1 MDVQAELAAP
11 AIKIWGFIKVEETL
25 RAFYLYKILEMMT
38 LIDGTISGGLTL
50 VLSISALILGFGASY
65 LIWQQAL
72 KNKSHKIVSEAES
85 EAEVIKKEKILQA
98 KERFLQLKAEHEKI
112 INEKNNKIGLVRKPD
127 KAERAYTFPET

>member
-1 MDVQAELAAP
+1 
-11 AIKIWGFIKVEETL
+11 
-25 RAFYLYKILEMMT
+25 MMT
-38 LIDGTISGGLTL
+38 LINGTISGGLTL

-112 INEKNNKIGLVRKPD
+112 IN
-127 KAERAYTFPET
+127 